1 MTAHANL
8 RGMPR
13 FAAVLSSLF
22 LCLTLS
28 CPVWAQDVLTL
39 GVFAYRPKEILEKRY
54 QPLADY
60 LSSQLGTTRVELRV
74 LNQDEI
80 EQALKLKQLDLVFT
94 NPSHYT
100 QLRLQN
106 SFTGALATLV
116 SLESGHPT
124 NFLGGV
130 IVIRPDV
137 RGIDTLADLRGR
149 RIAIPGT
156 KFLGGFQTQ
165 AFELLEAG
173 IHLPDDVSLDVLGS
187 HDAVVAALL
196 AGKAEIGF
204 IRTGIIEEMALE
216 GKLGPDQLRVL
227 HQQFPPNFPYAVST
241 RIYPEWAFVA
251 LPHVSS
257 RIVRRIA
264 GSLIVLDENHPAARA
279 AGIGGFAPPG
289 DYLPVENLARALRL
303 PPFDKP
309 PEFTWREVWNRWLP
323 VWIGLILLIASV
335 LLLQIRRLTSRNR
348 ELVRLEAQRRR
359 NEQQLRIAAAAFESQ
374 EAMLVMDAQAR
385 IMQVNHAFTEITG
398 YTAEEAIGKTP
409 ELLQSGRH
417 DRNFFACMWQSV
429 NESGGWQG
437 EIWHRR
443 KDGQL
448 FPVWHSISA
457 VRDDS
462 GAVTNYV
469 CSFSDITQH
478 KATEEEIRHLA
489 FFDPL
494 TQLPN
499 RRLML
504 DRLQQAMVANER
516 SSRVGALL
524 FIDLDNFKTL
534 NDTFGHSKGDLLL
547 QHVARRLSDCV
558 REEDTVARIGG
569 DEFVVIL
576 ENLSQDDDVAA
587 AQAQIVGEKIL
598 AALGRTYTLDGT
610 DHLSTPSI
618 GIALFADQQVES
630 GELMRRADMAMYEA
644 KHAGRNTLRF
654 FDPGMQERIETR
666 NVLEAA
672 LLQGVIENQFLLHYQ
687 PQVDA
692 GGRVVGAEA
701 LIRWLHPEQ
710 GMVSPAQFIP
720 LAEQSGLIVPIGFWV
735 LREACT
741 QLARWADIPH
751 LAPLTLSVNVSARQ
765 FSLPTFVN
773 EVQDLIA
780 AYRVEPGK
788 LKLELT
794 ESLLLENT
802 DEVIAKMA
810 ALKELGVKFSL
821 DDFGTGYSSL
831 AYLKRLP
838 LEQIKIDKSF
848 VLDLERDEND
858 AAICAATI
866 SLAHS
871 LRYQVVAEGV
881 ETPAQRH
888 FLTTLHQCDYMQGY
902 LFSRPL
908 PLDDFEAYVA
918 APAPAGQG
926 LQTC

>member
-1 MTAHANL
+1 MKRL
-8 RGMPR
+8 
-13 FAAVLSSLF
+13 FAVLSTL
-22 LCLTLS
+22 LCLLS
-28 CPVWAQDVLTL
+28 SGAAWAQDVLTL
-39 GVFAYRPKEILEKRY
+39 GVFAYRPKDILEKRY

-60 LSSQLGTTRVELRV
+60 LTAQLGQTRVELRV

-116 SLESGHPT
+116 SIESGHPT

-130 IVIRPDV
+130 IVTRPDV
-137 RGIDTLADLRGR
+137 QGIHTLADLRGR

-156 KFLGGFQTQ
+156 RFLGGYQTQ
-165 AFELLEAG
+165 AFELLEVG
-173 IHLPDDVSLDVLGS
+173 IHLPDDVTLDVLGS

-196 AGKAEIGF
+196 AGKAEVGF
-204 IRTGIIEEMALE
+204 IRTGILEEMALE
-216 GKLGPDQLRVL
+216 GKLALDQLRVL

-251 LPHVSS
+251 LPHISS
-257 RIVRRIA
+257 RLVRRIA

-303 PPFDKP
+303 PPFDQP

-323 VWIGLILLIASV
+323 MWIALILCIASV
-335 LLLQIRRLTSRNR
+335 LLLQIWRLTLRNR
-348 ELVRLEAQRRR
+348 ELVRLETERRLH
-359 NEQQLRIAAAAFESQ
+359 EQQLRVAAAAFESH

-385 IMQVNHAFTEITG
+385 IIQVNRAFTEITG
-398 YTAEEAIGKTP
+398 YTAKEAVGKTP
-409 ELLQSGRH
+409 DMLQSGRH
-417 DRNFFACMWQSV
+417 DRNFFTCMWQSV
-429 NESGGWQG
+429 SDTGGWQG
-437 EIWHRR
+437 EVWHRR

-457 VRDDS
+457 VRDEQ

-478 KATEEEIRHLA
+478 KASEEEIRNLA
-489 FFDPL
+489 FYDPL

-516 SSRVGALL
+516 SGRIGALL

-534 NDTFGHSKGDLLL
+534 NDTFGHDKGDLLL
-547 QHVARRLSDCV
+547 QHVARRLTDCV

-576 ENLSQDDDVAA
+576 ENLPQANDLAA
-587 AQAQIVGEKIL
+587 VQAQVVGEKIL
-598 AALGRTYTLDGT
+598 VALGRTYTLDGT

-618 GIALFADQQVES
+618 GIALFADQLVES

-701 LIRWLHPEQ
+701 LLRWLHPEQ

-735 LREACT
+735 LREACA
-741 QLARWADIPH
+741 QLARWADIPQ

-765 FSLPTFVN
+765 FSLPTFVS
-773 EVQDLIA
+773 EVKDLIA
-780 AYRVEPGK
+780 AFHIDPGK

-802 DEVIAKMA
+802 DEIVAKMT

-821 DDFGTGYSSL
+821 DDFGIGYSSL

-838 LEQIKIDKSF
+838 LEQIKIDQSF
-848 VLDLERDEND
+848 VRDLERDEND

-871 LRYQVVAEGV
+871 LHYQVVAEGV

-908 PLDDFEAYVA
+908 PLDGFEAYVTA
-918 APAPAGQG
+918 SAPARQG
-926 LQTC
+926 MQTC

>member
-1 MTAHANL
+1 MTAHDSV
-8 RGMPR
+8 RGKGS
-13 FAAVLSSLF
+13 FLTLLLTLLCLLSSAAAR
-22 LCLTLS
+22 
-28 CPVWAQDVLTL
+28 AQEVLTL
-39 GVFAYRPKEILEKRY
+39 GVFAYRPKEVLERRY

-60 LSSQLGTTRVELRV
+60 LGSQLGTMRIELRV
-74 LNQDEI
+74 LTQDEI
-80 EQALKLKQLDLVFT
+80 EQALKKKQLDLVFT

-124 NFLGGV
+124 SYLGGV
-130 IVIRPDV
+130 ILARPDV
-137 RGIDTLADLRGR
+137 RGINSLADLRDR
-149 RIAIPGT
+149 NIAIPGT
-156 KFLGGFQTQ
+156 RFLGGYQTQ
-165 AFELLEAG
+165 AFELQQAG
-173 IHLPDDVSLDVLGS
+173 IHLPDDASLDVLGS
-187 HDAVVAALL
+187 HDAVIEALL
-196 AGKAEIGF
+196 AGKAEVGF
-204 IRTGIIEEMALE
+204 VRTGILEEMALE
-216 GKLGPDQLRVL
+216 GKLAPDRLRVL
-227 HQQFPPNFPYAVST
+227 HPQFPPNFPYAVST

-251 LPHVSS
+251 LPHVSN

-264 GSLIVLDENHPAARA
+264 GSLIALDENHPAARA

-309 PEFTWREVWNRWLP
+309 PEFTWREVWNRWMP
-323 VWIGLILLIASV
+323 AWITLILLVASV

-348 ELVRLEAQRRR
+348 ELVRLEAVRRR
-359 NEQQLRIAAAAFESQ
+359 HEQQMRIAAAAFESQ

-385 IMQVNHAFTEITG
+385 IMRVNRAFTEITG
-398 YTAEEAIGKTP
+398 YTAEEALGKTP

-429 NESGGWQG
+429 NDAGIWQG

-457 VRDDS
+457 VRDEQ

-478 KATEEEIRHLA
+478 KASEEEIRHLA
-489 FFDPL
+489 FYDPL

-516 SSRVGALL
+516 SGRIGALL

-534 NDTFGHSKGDLLL
+534 NDTFGHDKGDLLL
-547 QHVARRLSDCV
+547 QHVARRLADSV

-576 ENLSQDDDVAA
+576 ENLPHDHDVAA
-587 AQAQIVGEKIL
+587 AQAQIIGAKIL
-598 AALGRTYTLDGT
+598 AALGRTYNLDGT
-610 DHLSTPSI
+610 EHLSTPSI
-618 GIALFADQQVES
+618 GIALFTDRQIES
-630 GELMRRADMAMYEA
+630 GEVMRRADMAMYEA

-666 NVLEAA
+666 NTLEAA

-692 GGRVVGAEA
+692 EGRVVGAEA
-701 LIRWLHPEQ
+701 LLRWRHPEQ

-735 LREACT
+735 LREACS
-741 QLARWADIPH
+741 QLARWADIGH

-773 EVQDLIA
+773 EVKDLLAVFRID
-780 AYRVEPGK
+780 PGK

-794 ESLLLENT
+794 
-802 DEVIAKMA
+802 
-810 ALKELGVKFSL
+810 
-821 DDFGTGYSSL
+821 
-831 AYLKRLP
+831 
-838 LEQIKIDKSF
+838 
-848 VLDLERDEND
+848 
-858 AAICAATI
+858 
-866 SLAHS
+866 
-871 LRYQVVAEGV
+871 
-881 ETPAQRH
+881 
-888 FLTTLHQCDYMQGY
+888 
-902 LFSRPL
+902 
-908 PLDDFEAYVA
+908 
-918 APAPAGQG
+918 
-926 LQTC
+926 